1 MITDE
6 QIKQLHECIK
16 SLEQR
21 VRDLEEEKENL
32 SARLSDAED
41 AIEELEDRVEELDEA
56 EEAEDEDL
64 DLEEQQQ
71 KQEEYFKATKTR
83 TPWMTEQDPEKM
95 AQMVC
100 DVRVHKS
107 IIGWQF
113 SDMPY
118 MGFSLPETL
127 ESIGF
132 CVFNNCPN
140 LRSIVIPSSVK
151 IIERKFCNNCPSLKT
166 VTFLGPCPEKLDAAF
181 VGCTSLEEI
190 IVPECEVE
198 KYKAVM
204 PGLAD
209 IIHC

>member
-6 QIKQLHECIK
+6 QIKQLQECIK
-16 SLEQR
+16 SLEQQM
-21 VRDLEEEKENL
+21 RDLKEEKENL

-41 AIEELEDRVEELDEA
+41 AIEELEDRVEEL

-64 DLEEQQQ
+64 DLEDQQQ
-71 KQEEYFKATKTR
+71 RQEEYFKAIKTR

-100 DVRVHKS
+100 DVRVHKR
-107 IIGWQF
+107 IAGWQF

-118 MGFSLPETL
+118 MGFNLPETL
-127 ESIGF
+127 EEIEF

-166 VTFLGPCPEKLDAAF
+166 VTFLGPCPEKLGTAF

-190 IVPECEVE
+190 IVPEGEVE
-198 KYKAVM
+198 KYKATM

-209 IIHC
+209 KIHC